1 MVEAVGIEPT
11 AEPLSDK
18 DLQQSIAKKEES
30 ENPAPP
36 QSGGDA
42 APGLDH
48 VVAVWPALPE
58 YIKAAVMA
66 LVNTAGVQP

>member
-30 ENPAPP
+30 EDPDPP
-36 QSGGDA
+36 QSGGDM
-42 APGLDH
+42 PPDLGH
-48 VVAVWPALPE
+48 VVSAWPTLPE
-58 YIKAAVMA
+58 YVKAAVMA
-66 LVNTAGVQP
+66 LVKTAGVQP